1 MKQNNQSINTPI
13 MLDYIDSSNQSN
25 LLQYET
31 HIRLVYK
38 YSIAAFAGNVKLKD
52 FMQARRHFYNT
63 YSTDI
68 PKDTL
73 KKIFRNRKIIIA
85 RSPFA
90 PYK

>member
-38 YSIAAFAGNVKLKD
+38 YSIAAFAVGIKCY
-52 FMQARRHFYNT
+52 AT
-63 YSTDI
+63 
-68 PKDTL
+68 
-73 KKIFRNRKIIIA
+73 
-85 RSPFA
+85 
-90 PYK
+90 